1 MPKMSPET
9 KAQIKE
15 AIRHPVVWWKS
26 ADLPEEK
33 IRPWEGGIQLIAE
46 ALKGFMGGFT
56 GIKDR
61 LYLGMGEGKI
71 PPNWK
76 SVHDV
81 IRITWDAL
89 NDPPIG
95 AFMDRRRYAEK
106 IHRWVMRFNAT
117 MSPFFILIQC
127 FNFGMTPLQ
136 RLIQWTLIAMFA
148 DIMSTVNAVSES
160 KIWAGITPHSDQRG
174 LLQLC
179 RDVGGNIAG
188 LASGLP
194 MLLMGF
200 RDVLGWTD
208 YQIMIYGA
216 LLFMPLTMFCR
227 WLPSFAR
234 QRVDFTVKVKGE
246 VQTEEQAERQPTF
259 WECFSVVKHNR
270 WFIVWTI
277 IGFLRLFI
285 PGTDYMF
292 FYRFLVRG
300 VNFRGKPLTLRG
312 QPLGGEVLYMVRGLT
327 FAAPSM
333 FLQPLATKV
342 AGKFKNKANFVRLHV
357 IVAFTQYLLTYLV
370 GYNSYLAL
378 TWPKLLF
385 IFTLEGIREIFD
397 KWTPVVH
404 GMINYEMFDY
414 VEWKTGQRSEG
425 MTMAVDGMLRKMLR
439 DNIGSVFGNAV
450 TQWTRYQGWDVPFE
464 KQPERFIKSVWPLR
478 YLTPAIG
485 EVIVFLVLL
494 RFRYDRDPGEVEA
507 DLIERRALAL
517 KMKEEAEV

>member
-1 MPKMSPET
+1 MAKMSEAA
-9 KAQIKE
+9 KAQIKQ
-15 AIRHPVVWWKS
+15 AVRHPVTWWKG

-33 IRPWEGGIQLIAE
+33 IHPWEGGIQLFAQ
-46 ALKGFMGGFT
+46 ALKGFMEGFT
-56 GIKDR
+56 GLKDK

-95 AFMDRRRYAEK
+95 AYMDRARFGEK
-106 IHRWVMRFNAT
+106 IHRWIMRLNAT
-117 MSPFFILIQC
+117 LSPFFILIQC

-136 RLIQWTLIAMFA
+136 RLVQWTLIAMFA
-148 DIMSTVNAVSES
+148 DVMSTANAVSES
-160 KIWAGITPHSDQRG
+160 KIWAGITPHTDQRG

-194 MLLMGF
+194 ILLMGF
-200 RDVLGWTD
+200 RDVFHWTD

-216 LLFMPLTMFCR
+216 LLFMPLTVFCR
-227 WLPSFAR
+227 WLPSFAT

-246 VQTEEQAERQPTF
+246 AETEEQATRPPTF
-259 WECFSVVKHNR
+259 RESFAVVKHNR
-270 WFIVWTI
+270 WFIVWTV

-285 PGTDYMF
+285 PKTDYMF
-292 FYRFLVRG
+292 FYRFLVRN
-300 VNFRGKPLTLRG
+300 VNFRGKPVLVRG
-312 QPLGGEVLYMVRGLT
+312 EPLGGEVLYMIRGLT

-342 AGKFKNKANFVRLHV
+342 SGKFKNKANYVRLHV
-357 IVAFTQYLLTYLV
+357 IVSFVQYLATYLI
-370 GYNSYLAL
+370 GYNS
-378 TWPKLLF
+378 WPKLL
-385 IFTLEGIREIFD
+385 ILFTLEGIREVFD
-397 KWTPVVH
+397 KWTPIVQ
-404 GMINYEMFDY
+404 GQINYEMFDY

-425 MTMAVDGMLRKMLR
+425 MTMAVDGMLNKLVKS
-439 DNIGSVFGNAV
+439 NVGSVFDNAV
-450 TQWTRYQGWDVPFE
+450 TQWTGYKGWDVPVE
-464 KQPERFIKSVWPLR
+464 QQPERFIKSIFPLR

-494 RFRYDRDPGEVEA
+494 WFKYDHDPKEVEA
-507 DLIERRALAL
+507 DLIERRALAQ
-517 KMKEEAEV
+517 KMKEEAEVV